1 MVHFNPLLTTE
12 YILGR
17 AKIKAGLTNTSEY
30 LVNPRH
36 AGWGLTVLLRVVAF
50 RVGIKFITL
59 GVED

>member
-36 AGWGLTVLLRVVAF
+36 AG
-50 RVGIKFITL
+50 
-59 GVED
+59 